1 MNQIEIP
8 ERNLKLEIP
17 AHWDEMTPVQAK
29 YCLRQAVLAAS
40 GIIDPDEAKVRCLY
54 FLLDIERDAESVR
67 KERLMSERQREE
79 KFSRIAIL
87 CEELI
92 SFLFAVNSKGQQEI
106 NYTPVLNHFPQVKA
120 GKVLLYGPSHLLAD
134 LTFGELRAAVEE
146 MQAYFDSREE
156 EQLSRMIA
164 CLYRPE
170 RKDWESWQR
179 AENFDGRRRE
189 PFNRA
194 KLDNL
199 ALITARLGQVERTAI
214 LLWFSHALHYI
225 QSEDLI
231 ISGREINLSPLFPQ
245 PIREDSE
252 PIRPDQRGAG
262 WTGVLFQLAEQKV
275 FGEVDKAD
283 KTGFFDILVY
293 MYEKHL
299 ENVKAK
305 AKQKKK

>member
-8 ERNLKLEIP
+8 ERKIKLEVP
-17 AHWDEMTPVQAK
+17 AHWDEMTAVQAR
-29 YCLRQAVLAAS
+29 YCLKQAVLAAS
-40 GIIDPDEAKVRCLY
+40 GIIDPEEARVRCLY
-54 FLLDIERDAESVR
+54 YLLDIERDSESVR
-67 KERLMSERQREE
+67 KELLLTKRQREE
-79 KFSRIAIL
+79 KFSRIALL

-92 SFLFAVNSKGQQEI
+92 TFLFADNGKGQLEI

-120 GKVLLYGPSHLLAD
+120 GKVVLYGPSHLLAD

-146 MQAYFDSREE
+146 MQAYFDSRGED
-156 EQLSRMIA
+156 QLSRMIA

-179 AENFDGRRRE
+179 AENYDGRRRE

-194 KLDNL
+194 RIEDL
-199 ALITARLGQVERTAI
+199 ALITARLGKVERTGI
-214 LLWFSHALHYI
+214 LLWFSHSLQYI
-225 QSEDLI
+225 QSEDLM

-245 PIREDSE
+245 PVQEDSE
-252 PIRPDQRGAG
+252 PLRPDQRGAG

-283 KTGFFDILVY
+283 RTGFFDILVY

-299 ENVKAK
+299 ENQKAK